1 MDIFISILI
10 AGFAAGYIVE
20 FLGSLLG
27 RWIPSKLIKQ
37 VFTLPLS
44 YGALWLLGINDPQ
57 VFVYTAASGFVSL
70 AIMAFVSKPVEVTQ
84 VVNRR

>member
-1 MDIFISILI
+1 MDIFITIVI

-20 FLGSLLG
+20 FFGSLLG
-27 RWIPSKLIKQ
+27 RWLSIKLIKQ
-37 VFTLPLS
+37 LFTLPFS
-44 YGALWLLGINDPQ
+44 FVALWVLGIHDP
-57 VFVYTAASGFVSL
+57 VIFVYTAASGFISL

>member
-10 AGFAAGYIVE
+10 AGFSAGYLVE
-20 FLGSLLG
+20 FIGSLLS
-27 RWIPSKLIKQ
+27 RWLSARLLKQ
-37 VFTLPLS
+37 VLTLPLS
-44 YGALWLLGINDPQ
+44 LVALWLLGITDTKI
-57 VFVYTAASGFVSL
+57 FVYACASGFVSL

>member
-27 RWIPSKLIKQ
+27 RWVPAHLIKQ
-37 VFTLPLS
+37 VLSLPLS
-44 YGALWLLGINDPQ
+44 FGALWILGINDPKI
-57 VFVYTAASGFVSL
+57 FVYTAASGFVSL
-70 AIMAFVSKPVEVTQ
+70 VIIAFVSKPVEVKQ
-84 VVNRR
+84 VVTRR